1 MFAAVDIGGT
11 KTLVAVFDA
20 HGKIVEQAKFSTP
33 KDYED
38 FKIELAKT
46 VAGLSTQDFL
56 RTVVAVPGRVDRQRG
71 VGVRFGNL
79 EWVNVPIQKDAE
91 DIFRSPVI
99 VENDAKLACL
109 SEALLLKANYK
120 KVLYVTISTGIGVG
134 LVVNGEIDTAI
145 GDGGGHTMMLEHKG
159 KIMSWEE
166 FGSGKAIVEKYG
178 KRAEDINDPEIWKA
192 IVKDFAVGIVELIAV
207 LAPEVIVIG
216 GGVGSHF
223 NKFGILLN
231 KQLKQYETPLMPM
244 PPIVAAKHPE
254 EAVIY
259 GCYEYA
265 KQHHEKLVTK

>member
-11 KTLVAVFDA
+11 KTLVAVFDS
-20 HGKIVEQAKFSTP
+20 HGKIVEQAKFPTP
-33 KDYED
+33 GDYED
-38 FKIELAKT
+38 FKTELAKT
-46 VAGLSTQDFL
+46 VASLSTQDFL
-56 RTVVAVPGRVDRQRG
+56 RAVVAIPGRVDRQRG

-79 EWVNVPIQKDAE
+79 EWANIPIQKDAE
-91 DIFRSPVI
+91 YIFHAPTI

-109 SEALLLKANYK
+109 SEALLLKAKYK
-120 KVLYVTISTGIGVG
+120 KVLYLTISTGIGVG

-145 GDGGGHTMMLEHKG
+145 ADGGGHTMMLEHRG

-178 KRAEDINDPEIWKA
+178 KRAEEINDPAIWKA
-192 IVKDFAVGIVELIAV
+192 IVKDFAVGIIELIAV

-223 NKFGILLN
+223 DKFGALLN

-244 PPIVAAKHPE
+244 PPIIAAKHPE

-259 GCYEYA
+259 GCYELARQYHA
-265 KQHHEKLVTK
+265 KSIK